1 MIIKKTKRGFIP
13 LETLS
18 RKLGELSNAKE
29 LCRRKSLTGFTL
41 LEILL
46 VVGIIA
52 ILAGIIIIA
61 INPGKQLAS
70 VRNVQRKANLAE
82 INKALYQYYIDNSRY
97 PVSVTSTL
105 TEICNTGATTT
116 GHSLNCTG
124 LADLSYLV
132 PTYLVSVPTDPQST
146 ASSTKYSVMK
156 DTANKI
162 ALSATQAEL
171 STTVSLGNVPAPW
184 ACGTDITDVRDSKVY
199 TTVLIGTQCW
209 MKKNINY
216 GTLLAGASDQTN
228 NSIAEKYC
236 YNNDENNCT
245 ANGYGG
251 LYQWAEAMNYS
262 TTPGVQ
268 GICPTGWHIPTD
280 TEYKTLEMQL
290 GMSQAQADASLRR
303 GTTEGT
309 KLKVGGSSGF
319 EAIITGIRDELPSF
333 RDVNNFTIIWTSTQY
348 NFGSSWYRSLLT
360 ASDQVERD
368 IVNKIAG
375 FSVRC
380 VKN

>member
-1 MIIKKTKRGFIP
+1 MTVLYFIHSPFAIAEIFVIISSMISKKYR
-13 LETLS
+13 
-18 RKLGELSNAKE
+18 
-29 LCRRKSLTGFTL
+29 SLKGFTL

-52 ILAGIIIIA
+52 ILAGVVILA
-61 INPGKQLAS
+61 INPNKQLAS

-97 PVSVTSTL
+97 PVSITSTL

-116 GHSLNCTG
+116 GHSINCTG

-132 PTYLVSVPTDPQST
+132 PTYLVSIPTDPQPT

-156 DTANKI
+156 DVANKI

-228 NSIAEKYC
+228 NSVAEKYC
-236 YNNDENNCT
+236 YNDIEVNCT
-245 ANGYGG
+245 SGGG

-262 TTPGVQ
+262 TTAGVQ
-268 GICPTGWHIPTD
+268 GICPDGWHIPTD

-360 ASDQVERD
+360 ASAQVERD
-368 IVNKIAG
+368 IVNKFAG